1 MSSWRAIATRL
12 DAEWATVVETTPS
25 TVLARWGAA
34 YPRLADLTTLDDIQ
48 TRVDSGRYPVRDGI
62 LLALIQLT
70 QDGHQLAGRVLIH
83 LLQKALS
90 TVVIDLGRIVTTL
103 PVSQNFDIGDQ
114 LLGALWEVIATY
126 PVDARPTRVAQ
137 NLILD
142 TRRVVL
148 HGNGARS
155 VAGGIAGA
163 ASRHETLT
171 GGTPVDDTATTP
183 PVDQTWIETHA
194 LEEVVSTLAWAVRQR
209 VITPDD
215 ATLLTG
221 MCTGPKP
228 ATATYAYDHAAQTQG
243 ITPDAARKRAS
254 RAITQLRRHLATTA
268 A

>member
-1 MSSWRAIATRL
+1 M
-12 DAEWATVVETTPS
+12 
-25 TVLARWGAA
+25 
-34 YPRLADLTTLDDIQ
+34 Q
-48 TRVDSGRYPVRDGI
+48 F
-62 LLALIQLT
+62 
-70 QDGHQLAGRVLIH
+70 
-83 LLQKALS
+83 LQS
-90 TVVIDLGRIVTTL
+90 RINS
-103 PVSQNFDIGDQ
+103 VSQSFDIGDQ

>member
-1 MSSWRAIATRL
+1 MQ
-12 DAEWATVVETTPS
+12 EH
-25 TVLARWGAA
+25 LASIFGS
-34 YPRLADLTTLDDIQ
+34 
-48 TRVDSGRYPVRDGI
+48 V
-62 LLALIQLT
+62 
-70 QDGHQLAGRVLIH
+70 
-83 LLQKALS
+83 
-90 TVVIDLGRIVTTL
+90 
-103 PVSQNFDIGDQ
+103 
-114 LLGALWEVIATY
+114 
-126 PVDARPTRVAQ
+126 
-137 NLILD
+137 ILD
-142 TRRVVL
+142 PVQLVDLCGLFSQTIDSKSPML
-148 HGNGARS
+148 PTLRS
-155 VAGGIAGA
+155 SSF
-163 ASRHETLT
+163 SRMNSTA